1 MKVRAEFLYFA
12 LNRVFLPVSRS
23 GIVGSGSIST
33 RYGAD
38 RNIKLIQEAL
48 APVQKQFDE
57 EPLKTHRREYEEW
70 RRFPPDKKTED
81 PAYDLH
87 PPPATQDDRD
97 SFNSSLALAEE
108 LLGMEIEFEGYR
120 FHPDKLV
127 DTFGVAQLDADF
139 ALALS
144 ELNLL
149 EG

>member
-1 MKVRAEFLYFA
+1 MKVKSEFLYFA

-23 GIVGSGSIST
+23 GVVGPGSIST

-70 RRFPPDKKTED
+70 RRLPPDKKTDD

-87 PPPATQDDRD
+87 PPPASQGDRD
-97 SFNSSLALAEE
+97 SFNSSLALAQE

-120 FHPDKLV
+120 FRPDKLV
-127 DTFGVAQLDADF
+127 DTFGVAQLDTDF
-139 ALALS
+139 AFALS

-149 EG
+149 EE